1 MTAPGT
7 PSDRA
12 GSGARS
18 HRGVPEA
25 WRKRHAGRQLALRAL
40 FQMDAAQRTLEEA
53 MGHIVARQT
62 AGGAASFAR
71 ELVATVLTH
80 RSRIDRVL
88 EKYARGWTLDRMAN
102 VDRNVLRVAVC
113 ELLYS
118 PDVPPSVAVDEAVE
132 LAKKYGAAESGRFV
146 NGILGNLVRNLE
158 AERAEAA

>member
-1 MTAPGT
+1 MTGPGA

-12 GSGARS
+12 GGGSRPG
-18 HRGVPEA
+18 RGVPEA

-40 FQMDAAQRTLEEA
+40 FQMDAAQRSPEEA
-53 MGHIVARQT
+53 MAHLVGRQT
-62 AGGAASFAR
+62 GGGAAVFAQ
-71 ELVATVLTH
+71 ELVTTVLAH
-80 RSRIDRVL
+80 RDRIDRVL